1 MKQGLRLMKS
11 RQNENCPLFYC
22 HPEAAAKLSTLYLPF
37 KDAVCQHFPLKLH
50 AALYDSQ
57 SDSFFIYMYYMY
69 DQLKIPPL

>member
-1 MKQGLRLMKS
+1 MKIARF
-11 RQNENCPLFYC
+11 FYC

-37 KDAVCQHFPLKLH
+37 KDAVCQHFPLKLP

-57 SDSFFIYMYYMY
+57 SDSFFIYMY

>member
-1 MKQGLRLMKS
+1 MKIARF
-11 RQNENCPLFYC
+11 FYC
-22 HPEAAAKLSTLYLPF
+22 HPEAAAKLSTLYLSAKLF
-37 KDAVCQHFPLKLH
+37 KDAVCQHFPLKLP

>member
-1 MKQGLRLMKS
+1 MKIARF
-11 RQNENCPLFYC
+11 FYC
-22 HPEAAAKLSTLYLPF
+22 HPEAAAKLSTLYLTF

>member
-1 MKQGLRLMKS
+1 MKIARF
-11 RQNENCPLFYC
+11 FYC

-69 DQLKIPPL
+69 YHLTLPPL

>member
-1 MKQGLRLMKS
+1 M
-11 RQNENCPLFYC
+11 PVFFDC
-22 HPEAAAKLSTLYLPF
+22 HPEAAAKISTLYLPAKLF